1 MFKNFFPLFLSFFII
16 ENVHTKK
23 IIIPFKTTHNIAIN
37 YMQSLLYNQIYATLE
52 IGTNKQV
59 AYIAISTAET
69 YFAMESANINKFS
82 YNYNKSDSYKKNGGM
97 FINNER
103 EQRYMVGDILNDTFH
118 FYDSLD
124 AKKENIKAY
133 NDLMFAYI
141 SKLGRYCYPE
151 DNGYIDNNQ
160 TLISGT
166 IGLQITVYY
175 NDYDQI
181 SILKSLKNLNL
192 IDKLA
197 WNINYTNSEEG
208 YLIIGEFPHQYNGS
222 YSEDNRKSTACTTPS
237 DRDFSWT
244 FSFTD
249 IKSGDNKFI

>member
-1 MFKNFFPLFLSFFII
+1 
-16 ENVHTKK
+16 
-23 IIIPFKTTHNIAIN
+23 
-37 YMQSLLYNQIYATLE
+37 
-52 IGTNKQV
+52 
-59 AYIAISTAET
+59 
-69 YFAMESANINKFS
+69 
-82 YNYNKSDSYKKNGGM
+82 M
-97 FINNER
+97 FIDNER

-181 SILKSLKNLNL
+181 NILKSLKNLNL

-208 YLIIGEFPHQYNGS
+208 YFINIMEVIPKIIG
-222 YSEDNRKSTACTTPS
+222 NRQLALLLLIEIFHGLLVLLILKVEI
-237 DRDFSWT
+237 R
-244 FSFTD
+244 
-249 IKSGDNKFI
+249 N